1 MQSVTVSQSTRLVP
15 TQRCINRTG
24 AASRPFSRPANISYK
39 RKNAISKNR
48 LDFAARANVP
58 TTDARF
64 EPRLGDKGTESE
76 TEIVGRKIVFGV
88 DGTSQAEEGLR
99 WLIKEVARKGK

>member
-1 MQSVTVSQSTRLVP
+1 
-15 TQRCINRTG
+15 
-24 AASRPFSRPANISYK
+24 
-39 RKNAISKNR
+39 
-48 LDFAARANVP
+48 
-58 TTDARF
+58 
-64 EPRLGDKGTESE
+64 LGDKGTESE